1 MNDTHSRDDGGSA
14 TDDGRVTEDRDLGRG
29 VRAAPLKLRNYVG
42 YAAGDAANS
51 FMFILQTMFL
61 LIFYTDVIGLEPAP
75 IAALVFTVR
84 LWTAVTDLVAGRLV
98 DLTRTR
104 WGRFHPWLVG
114 ASTPMLLTGVA
125 LFAVPRFGGDQTL
138 QFAYIA
144 VVYVLHAFFYSLV
157 VIPYSSLASAMTVDP
172 RERARLGVWRNIA
185 PLVVMVLVT
194 ALVAPLFTELAGRP
208 GEIERFFITV
218 ALLGTLVAYAL
229 YVLCVKNSPERYRV
243 SAPPPTVRE
252 TVGALATNRPLVV
265 LCASHVSLQ
274 TGLFTL
280 GAMQAYYATYVLGD
294 SGSLVWIIGATSASL
309 VLMLPVVPRLV
320 ARAGK
325 KRTFLA
331 GTVTLAVIGLW
342 LSVMPPSLPV
352 VVVSFF
358 AFGVAQNLVNA
369 LMWPFVADV
378 SDYGE
383 WRSGQRSD
391 GGTVA
396 VYFFFRRVSQALA
409 GGLAG
414 WGLALGGFVVGG
426 GTQPDSA
433 LAAIRGMVG
442 VIPAALALVGA
453 LVFLRYPLDDAR
465 HARIIAELG
474 RG

>member
-1 MNDTHSRDDGGSA
+1 MTAGQE
-14 TDDGRVTEDRDLGRG
+14 VTQG
-29 VRAAPLKLRNYVG
+29 VRAAPLRLRNYAG

-61 LIFYTDVIGLEPAP
+61 LIFYTDVLGLPPAP
-75 IAALVFTVR
+75 IAALVFSVR

-114 ASTPMLLTGVA
+114 ASTPMLLSGVA
-125 LFAVPRFGGDQTL
+125 LFAVPRFGGDHTL

-144 VVYVLHAFFYSLV
+144 VVYVIHSFFYSLV

-172 RERARLGVWRNIA
+172 RERAGLGVWRNIA
-185 PLVVMVLVT
+185 PLIVMVMVT
-194 ALVAPLFTELAGRP
+194 VLVAPLFTRLAGRP
-208 GEIERFFITV
+208 GEIERFVITV

-229 YVLCVKNSPERYRV
+229 YILCVRNSPERYRV

-252 TVGALATNRPLVV
+252 TFRALVGNRPLVV
-265 LCASHVSLQ
+265 LCASHVALQ
-274 TGLFTL
+274 TGLFTM
-280 GAMQAYYATYVLGD
+280 AAVQAYYSTYVMGD
-294 SGSLVWIIGATSASL
+294 SGALVWIIGATSASML
-309 VLMLPVVPRLV
+309 LMLPVVPRLA
-320 ARAGK
+320 ARLGK

-331 GTVTLAVIGLW
+331 GTVALAAIGVW
-342 LSVMPPSLPV
+342 LSVMPASLPV

-358 AFGVAQNLVNA
+358 LFGVAQNLVNA

-383 WRSGQRSD
+383 WHSGQRSD

-396 VYFFFRRVSQALA
+396 VYFFFRRLSQAMA

-426 GTQPDSA
+426 GAQPESA
-433 LAAIRGMVG
+433 LEAVRWMVG
-442 VIPAALALVGA
+442 AVPGVLAFAGA
-453 LVFLRYPLDDAR
+453 LIFLRYPLDDSR
-465 HARIIAELG
+465 HAEIVAELG